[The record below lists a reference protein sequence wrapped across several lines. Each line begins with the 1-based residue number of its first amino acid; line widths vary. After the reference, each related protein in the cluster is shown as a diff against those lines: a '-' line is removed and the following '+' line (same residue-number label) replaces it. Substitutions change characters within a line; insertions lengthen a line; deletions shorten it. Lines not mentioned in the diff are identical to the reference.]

1 MRGLPQGHACGL
13 FLNVIRTGVRKK
25 EKEMRYLLLL
35 VPVGIY
41 FLSHSSLWGI
51 LRGLPKSNS
60 DFGETY

>member
-1 MRGLPQGHACGL
+1 
-13 FLNVIRTGVRKK
+13 
-25 EKEMRYLLLL
+25 MRYLLLL

-41 FLSHSSLWGI
+41 FVSQSSLWGI